1 MNTPLW
7 VSELAAAF
15 WEQAGEEE
23 PFPRDLRRGIAL
35 GLPLS
40 VVTIPALSVGGV
52 RRWLAHNGVN
62 LVIDAPE
69 HNLRA
74 CLVARFGRGIVF
86 LDAADPP
93 DEQRFSLAHEVAHY
107 LRDYWKP
114 RQEAVKG
121 LGPGVLEVF
130 DGRRAPSPAEQVYS
144 LLARIPVEAHL
155 HLMERSPEGFTSD
168 LRVRRAEAQADRLAF
183 ELLAPAEHV
192 LAGSFERNR
201 LMEVLCRVYGLPRVP
216 AQQYAST
223 LLPEGEHSPWLLRLG
238 LRR

>member
-1 MNTPLW
+1 M
-7 VSELAAAF
+7 
-15 WEQAGEEE
+15 
-23 PFPRDLRRGIAL
+23 
-35 GLPLS
+35 
-40 VVTIPALSVGGV
+40 
-52 RRWLAHNGVN
+52 
-62 LVIDAPE
+62 
-69 HNLRA
+69 
-74 CLVARFGRGIVF
+74 VARFGRGIVF

-93 DEQRFSLAHEVAHY
+93 DEQRFSLAHEAAHY

-130 DGRRAPSPAEQVYS
+130 DGRRVPSPAEQVHS

-155 HLMERSPEGFTSD
+155 HLMERSPEGFASD
-168 LRVRRAEAQADRLAF
+168 CRVRYAEAQADRLAF

-192 LAGSFERNR
+192 LAGSPERDH
-201 LMEVLCRVYGLPRVP
+201 LVEVLCRVYGLPRAP

-223 LLPEGEHSPWLLRLG
+223 LLPEGEQSPWLLRLG